1 MNELLRVTNLHGVG
15 EYHLLGVKNM
25 IFEIDARTKVHLRIY
40 FGHRYK
46 KGFVKAQMS
55 HLFLRNYFIHFGR

>member
-25 IFEIDARTKVHLRIY
+25 IFEKDARTKVHLSILVTY
-40 FGHRYK
+40 RYK

-55 HLFLRNYFIHFGR
+55 HLFLRN

>member
-1 MNELLRVTNLHGVG
+1 MNELLRVTNLHG

-25 IFEIDARTKVHLRIY
+25 IFEIDAKTKIHLRIY

-55 HLFLRNYFIHFGR
+55 HLFL

>member
-15 EYHLLGVKNM
+15 EYHLLGVKDM
-25 IFEIDARTKVHLRIY
+25 IFEIDARTKIHLRIY

-46 KGFVKAQMS
+46 KRFCES
-55 HLFLRNYFIHFGR
+55 PNESFSLRN